1 MTDDAA
7 AATAAIEALRN
18 LTAETFDPLIGATLT
33 LADDAD
39 GRLDVTLG
47 AVSRR
52 PEARYKRD
60 ARTPFSLI
68 LHGPADRPAHGGS
81 YFLCHESLP
90 ALPPLLVTPIV
101 NPEAPCDDS
110 GRPMATYQ
118 IVFT

>member
-1 MTDDAA
+1 MTDDVA
-7 AATAAIEALRN
+7 AATQALRT
-18 LTAETFDPLIGATLT
+18 LTAETFDPLVGATFT

-39 GRLDVTLG
+39 GRLDLRLG

-52 PEARYKRD
+52 PEARYTHD

-68 LHGPADRPAHGGS
+68 LHGPAERVAASGS

-101 NPEAPCDDS
+101 DPEAPCDES
-110 GRPMATYQ
+110 GRQMVSYQ
-118 IVFT
+118 IVVA